1 MKILVDA
8 DACPNVIKDIIFR
21 AANRLKINCV
31 LYANHPLNIPNSP
44 YIRFMQVSKG
54 FDVADKAIEEKVE
67 KGDLVITADIPLADS
82 VIDKHAYAINPRG
95 TIYTK
100 DNIKEKLGMRN
111 FMDEMRGAGQVTGGP
126 PPLGKTDRQKFAN
139 ALDSLLAKMK

>member
-1 MKILVDA
+1 
-8 DACPNVIKDIIFR
+8 
-21 AANRLKINCV
+21 
-31 LYANHPLNIPNSP
+31 
-44 YIRFMQVSKG
+44 MQVSKG